1 MDYNFRDIEPV
12 WRKYWADHKTFK
24 TDIDRTKPKFYVLD
38 MFPYPSG
45 AGLHVGHPLGYI
57 ASDIYSRFKRL
68 KGFNVLHPMGYD
80 AYGLPAEQYAIQTGQ
95 HPAITTEENIA
106 RYREQL
112 DKIGFSFDWDR
123 EVRTCDPKYY
133 KWTQWTFVRL
143 FNAWFNVKSQKAE
156 NIETLIVRFEK
167 EGNALAGAA
176 TDFTETFTANEWNSW
191 NEQEQFRILM
201 NYRLAYLADTM
212 VNWCPELGTVLAN
225 DEVSNGLS
233 VRGGHPVE
241 RKVMRNWAL
250 RISAYADRLLNGLDN
265 LDWSDSLKEIQ
276 KNWIGRSEG
285 GALHFAIKGH
295 PGTMEIFTTR
305 PDTIFGATFM
315 VLAPEHELV
324 AQITTPESREE
335 IDAYVA
341 WAKNRSERE
350 RMSEVKKVS
359 GAFTGAYCI
368 NPFNGA
374 EIPIWIADYVLMG
387 YGTGAIMA
395 VPGHDSRDFAFARF
409 YNLPIVQVVNRPGE
423 TPTDPSTWAE
433 SFDTKDGNLINSDF
447 ITGMN
452 VKDGIKAIIRKA
464 EELKIGHGT
473 VNFRLRDATFSR
485 QRYWGEPFP
494 VYYKD
499 GMPFMLADDQL
510 PLELPEIDKYLPT
523 ETGEPPLARAKNWKT
538 KEGYPLEVNTMPG
551 FAGSSG
557 YYLRYM
563 DPNND
568 TEYFS
573 HEAVTYWQNVDLYI
587 GGAEHATGHLIYSRF
602 WNKFLFDMG
611 LAVND
616 EPFKKLINQGMIQGR
631 SSFVY
636 RANLEKMAEYYV
648 WNAIKDKKLG
658 FEFQFKPEN
667 KDVSF
672 HFECREAKLLIEL
685 TTEESLDIVL
695 MIYNTTVKN
704 EEYKLLIFV
713 CDTLEF
719 VNEISEIEE
728 KINDWIK
735 GNELLVYNKKNTKLT
750 GPVLVS
756 KNIKGREQFTN
767 ALHVDINCVHNDI
780 LDVDAFRSWQ
790 PHLEDAM
797 FILEDG
803 KYVCGWEVEKMSKS
817 KYNVQNP
824 DDLIEKYGADTLR
837 MYEMFLGP
845 LEQSK
850 PWDTNGIEGVFRF
863 IRKFWKLFHDADNNF
878 NVSEA
883 DATPEELKVLHRT
896 IKKVQEDIERFS
908 FNTAVSAFMIC
919 VNDLTDLKCNKRA
932 ILEPL
937 VILIAS
943 YAPHIAEELWK
954 LLGHTESITFATFP
968 EFNEAYLVENTCTY
982 AVSFNGK
989 LRFTLNLPADM
1000 TPAEVEKTVLATP
1013 DAQRYL
1019 EGKTPKKVIVVPKKI
1034 VNIVLG

>member
-24 TDIDRTKPKFYVLD
+24 TKIDPAKPKFYVLD

-123 EVRTCDPKYY
+123 EVRTCDPEYY
-133 KWTQWTFVRL
+133 KWTQWTFIRL

-156 NIETLIVRFEK
+156 NIESLIAIFEK
-167 EGNALAGAA
+167 EGNANAGAS
-176 TDFTETFTANEWNSW
+176 TDFAETFTANEWNTW
-191 NEQEQFRILM
+191 NEEAQLKILM

-212 VNWCPELGTVLAN
+212 VNWCPDLGTVLAN
-225 DEVSNGLS
+225 DEVTNGLS

-250 RISAYADRLLNGLDN
+250 RISAYADRLLKGLET
-265 LDWSDSLKEIQ
+265 LEWSDSLKEIQ
-276 KNWIGRSEG
+276 RNWIGRSEG

-295 PGTMEIFTTR
+295 EETMEIFTTR

-324 AQITTPESREE
+324 AQITTKECLEE
-335 IDAYVA
+335 VDAYVA

-374 EIPIWIADYVLMG
+374 GIQIWIADYVLMG

-395 VPGHDSRDFAFARF
+395 VPGHDSRDFSFAR
-409 YNLPIVQVVNRPGE
+409 YYKLPIVQVVNRPGE
-423 TPTDPSTWAE
+423 TPTDPSTWEE
-433 SFDTKDGNLINSDF
+433 SFDSKDGTLINSDF

-452 VKDGIKAIIRKA
+452 VKEGIKAIIKKA
-464 EELKIGHGT
+464 EELGIGHGT

-499 GMPFMLADDQL
+499 GMPFMLDEDQL

-568 TEYFS
+568 KEYFS
-573 HEAVTYWQNVDLYI
+573 QEAVNYWQNVDLYI

-611 LAVND
+611 LAVCD

-636 RANLEKMAEYYV
+636 RANLEKMAEQYI
-648 WNAIKDKKLG
+648 WEAFKDKNMHL
-658 FEFQFKPEN
+658 EFQRDYKDGKYTYDFFSKEKGIIIEIKKKGTFDKVDEN
-667 KDVSF
+667 F
-672 HFECREAKLLIEL
+672 REYAAYKGYK
-685 TTEESLDIVL
+685 IVL
-695 MIYNTTVKN
+695 
-704 EEYKLLIFV
+704 FPF
-713 CDTLEF
+713 DTMEF
-719 VNEISEIEE
+719 VRSFKGITDGNDDTIHLGYIETYSESDFEPI
-728 KINDWIK
+728 
-735 GNELLVYNKKNTKLT
+735 V
-750 GPVLVS
+750 PVFVS
-756 KNIKGREQFTN
+756 KNTPGRELYTDPI
-767 ALHVDINCVHNDI
+767 HVDTNCVHNDI
-780 LDVDAFRSWQ
+780 LDVDAFRQWQ
-790 PHLEDAM
+790 PHYEDAY

-803 KYVCGWEVEKMSKS
+803 KYVCGSEVEKMSKS

-863 IRKFWKLFHDADNNF
+863 IRKFWKLFHDFDNNF
-878 NVSEA
+878 NVSDAE
-883 DATPEELKVLHRT
+883 ATPDELKILHRT

-919 VNDLTDLKCNKRA
+919 VNELTDLKCNKKA

-937 VILIAS
+937 VILLSS
-943 YAPHIAEELWK
+943 YAPHIAEDLWRM
-954 LLGHTESITFATFP
+954 LGHSESITFATFP
-968 EFNEAYLVENTCTY
+968 DFNEAFMVENSCTY

-989 LRFTLNLPADM
+989 LRFTMNLPADLS
-1000 TPAEVEKTVLATP
+1000 AVEVEKTVLSSP